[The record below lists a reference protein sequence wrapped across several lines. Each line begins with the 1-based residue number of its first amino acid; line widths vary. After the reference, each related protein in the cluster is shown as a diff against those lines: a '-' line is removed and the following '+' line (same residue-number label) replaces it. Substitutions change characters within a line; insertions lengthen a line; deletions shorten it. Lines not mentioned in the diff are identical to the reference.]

1 MDRKST
7 LVGIGVIIV
16 AVLFLLYE
24 ISAFHFGV
32 IAKPP
37 SFLKSSPFFQ
47 SINKYWII
55 GDIFVFII
63 GIALLMKGL
72 SD

>member
-24 ISAFHFGV
+24 ISAFQFGV
-32 IAKPP
+32 IAKPAG
-37 SFLKSSPFFQ
+37 FLKSSPQFQ
-47 SINKYWII
+47 SINKYWVIS
-55 GDIFVFII
+55 DIFLFVV